1 MATFT
6 IVLDKRVKK
15 KGNKYNLSLRIV
27 DVNKVSYVII
37 LKMTE
42 QQYQAVFIKK
52 ARDEESIRF
61 RETCNGYVAK
71 AERIFSGMRTFEP
84 KKFRELLFAK
94 EVEVPDDQL
103 LLKDLF
109 KYFLENYHNIKYNTR
124 IHYRK
129 SGQVLENYKPGL
141 TIWDITP
148 AFLKQYE
155 KDKLKAG
162 NSQSTIDSYIRDLR
176 SIINYCINEKKI
188 IPRTYEY
195 PFGRGGYSVKSFWPK
210 KDVMTDDE
218 IKQVVEFDDFDEPAQ
233 KYARDLWLFLYRCNG
248 INFVDALRM
257 RWSDIHQDKYIIFF
271 RRKTETTRKNN
282 KKEIVVPVNEK
293 LAELIEKIGVK
304 ESPFVLGQIGEGY
317 EDYTLD
323 NRCHKLAVQ
332 MNRHLLVIQKK
343 LNLSAPLKLETAR
356 DCYAS
361 TQKRNGVSN
370 DVIAEMLGHSNSVVT
385 EHYLA
390 SLDMEKTFEINSNI
404 Y

>member
-1 MATFT
+1 MATFN
-6 IVLDKRVKK
+6 IVLDQRVKK
-15 KGNKYNLSLRIV
+15 KGDTYNLSLRIV
-27 DVNKVSYVII
+27 DVNKVNYVI
-37 LKMTE
+37 LGRMNK
-42 QQYQAVFIKK
+42 QQYQSVFVRK
-52 ARDEESIRF
+52 ARDEDSIRF
-61 RETCNGYVAK
+61 RETSNDYVAK

-94 EVEVPDDQL
+94 EPEVPSDKL
-103 LLKDLF
+103 LLKELF
-109 KYFLENYHNIKYNTR
+109 KYFLDNVKTIKNNTR
-124 IHYRK
+124 IHIRNT
-129 SGQVLENYKPGL
+129 GQILEKYQPGM

-148 AFLKQYE
+148 EFLNQYE
-155 KDKLKAG
+155 KDRLRAG
-162 NSQSTIDSYIRDLR
+162 NSQSTIDSYTRDLR
-176 SIINYCINEKKI
+176 RVINYCLNEKKI

-210 KDVMTDDE
+210 KDVMTDEE
-218 IKQVVEFDDFDEPAQ
+218 IKQVVEFDDFDDPAQ
-233 KYARDLWLFLYRCNG
+233 EYARDLWLFLYRCNG

-257 RWSDIHQDKYIIFF
+257 GWNDIHQDKFIIFF

-282 KKEIVVPVNEK
+282 KKQIVAPVTEK
-293 LAELIEKIGVK
+293 LAELIEKIGDK
-304 ESPFVLGQIGEGY
+304 DSPFILGHITDGY

-332 MNRHLLVIQKK
+332 INRRLSEIQKK

-361 TQKRNGVSN
+361 TQKRNGVPI

-385 EHYLA
+385 EHYLD
-390 SLDMEKTFEINSNI
+390 SLDMEKTFEINRNI